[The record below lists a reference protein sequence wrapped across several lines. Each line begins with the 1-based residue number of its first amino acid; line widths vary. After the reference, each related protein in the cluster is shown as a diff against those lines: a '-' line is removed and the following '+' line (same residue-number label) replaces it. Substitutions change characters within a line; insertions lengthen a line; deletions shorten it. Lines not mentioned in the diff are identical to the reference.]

1 MRIFGTIL
9 TTSCVDSDVDQD
21 VEHDDDKDDKDDD
34 YENDYCY
41 YSTGIIIII
50 IRGFEN
56 ARACLVSEL
65 RSQGHNRARAVGLL

>member
-50 IRGFEN
+50 RGFEN